1 MNNLAGVKTTYVV
14 KLKSKPTVP
23 IDSRNISPDKFAG
36 RSLSDIKLL
45 KVLEGGRET
54 FLEELFDLEGP
65 TTAVR
70 EPGEIEIV
78 ITGPE
83 TSKLKYLGY
92 KMSNGKL
99 VVKGDVGHLAGYKM
113 SGGSIVIEGG
123 AGSYLGAKMKGGT
136 IEVFRDVG
144 DFAGGKLQGEKPGK
158 GMSGGTIIIHGNAG
172 SQIGVGMSKGTI
184 IVEGSAKVLV
194 GAFMTGGS
202 ILVQRSC
209 GGFAGARMTGGKIVI
224 GGAVESVLPSFYVD
238 SMVPSAGV
246 KGRTINKQF
255 MVFIGDVLVDGKGML
270 YVAYEDNKL
279 LLEQYRELV
288 EVALIE

>member
-1 MNNLAGVKTTYVV
+1 MASVKAVYVV

-45 KVLEGGRET
+45 KVLEGGKEVV
-54 FLEELFDLEGP
+54 LEELFDLEGP
-65 TTAVR
+65 ATVVK

-78 ITGPE
+78 VAGPG
-83 TSKLKYLGY
+83 TDKLKYLGY
-92 KMSNGKL
+92 RMSNGKI
-99 VVKGDVGHLAGYKM
+99 VVKGSVGHLAGYKM
-113 SGGSIVIEGG
+113 SGGSIVIEGR

-136 IEVFRDVG
+136 IEVFGDVG

-158 GMSGGTIIIHGNAG
+158 GMSGGTIVIHGNAG

-184 IVEGSAKVLV
+184 IVEGNARLLV

-202 ILVQRSC
+202 ILVQGSC
-209 GGFAGARMTGGKIVI
+209 GGFTGARMTGGKIVI
-224 GGAVESVLPSFYVD
+224 GGTIEGILPSFYVD
-238 SMVPSAGV
+238 SMVSSAGV
-246 KGRTINKQF
+246 KGRTISKQF
-255 MVFIGDVLVDGKGML
+255 MVFIGDALVDGKGML

-279 LLEQYRELV
+279 LLEQYKELV

>member
-1 MNNLAGVKTTYVV
+1 MVNVNTAYVV
-14 KLKSKPTVP
+14 KLKSKPMAP

-54 FLEELFDLEGP
+54 VLEELFDLDGP
-65 TTAVR
+65 TTTVR
-70 EPGEIEIV
+70 ESREVEIV
-78 ITGPE
+78 ITGPG
-83 TSKLKYLGY
+83 TNKLKYLGY
-92 KMSNGKL
+92 RMSGGRI
-99 VVKGDVGHLAGYKM
+99 VVKGDVGHLAGYRM

-136 IEVFRDVG
+136 IEVFGDVG

-158 GMSGGTIIIHGNAG
+158 GMSGGAIVIHGNAG

-184 IVEGSAKVLV
+184 IIEGSAKLLV

-202 ILVQRSC
+202 ILVQGDCS
-209 GGFAGARMTGGKIVI
+209 GFAGARMTGGKIVV
-224 GGAVESVLPSFYVD
+224 GGSIESVLPSFYVD
-238 SMVPSAGV
+238 SIVPSAGV

-255 MVFIGDVLVDGKGML
+255 MVFAGDALVNGRGML
-270 YVAYEDNKL
+270 YIAYEDNKL
-279 LLEQYRELV
+279 LLEQYKELV